1 MGAVFLPAR
10 SMTVVAHNS
19 QANAPAD
26 RVLLDEPGLVARAV
40 GSLFLT
46 FDLMGQSFDSIAAI
60 RHTLAA
66 TDTVRIRA
74 GSVADMNS
82 GVALDVTIPAWSG
95 IKPVGK
101 AISYAALPGTY
112 NARYVR
118 IDLISGTGALVE
130 VSRVIVGQRVESD
143 GIDRGAQLAY
153 SSGSTVE
160 DGPGW
165 TSVGPQR
172 SRISWQANVG
182 NIQRSY
188 FYSNWSP
195 FLNQVGIHEGF
206 LFIPQTAS
214 NALQHEAAL
223 VRLKEDAK
231 IVDVTSDRN
240 RVEMTLFEV

>member
-10 SMTVVAHNS
+10 PMSVVANNS

-26 RVLLDEPGLVARAV
+26 RVLLDEPGLVTRAN
-40 GSLFLT
+40 GTLSLT
-46 FDLMGQSFDSIAAI
+46 FDLQGRSYDSIAAI

-66 TDTVRIRA
+66 TDVIRIRA
-74 GSVADMNS
+74 GSAIDMSS
-82 GVALDVTIPAWSG
+82 GVVLDMSIGAWSG
-95 IKPVGK
+95 TAPVGK
-101 AISYAALPGTY
+101 AISYVALSGTY
-112 NARYVR
+112 TARYVR
-118 IDLISGTGALVE
+118 IDMTTAGGGLVE
-130 VSRVIVGQRVESD
+130 VSRVIVGKRIESD
-143 GIDRGAQLAY
+143 GIDSGAQLAY
-153 SSGSTVE
+153 ASGSTVD

-182 NIQRSY
+182 NIPRSY
-188 FYSNWSP
+188 FYSAWSP

-206 LFIPQTAS
+206 LFVPQTKS
-214 NALQHEAAL
+214 TSLQHEAAL

-240 RVEMTLFEV
+240 RVEMSLFEV